1 MVTLIILVATNHNRL
16 GHLANQSSVGS
27 QKGEVLRNRTF
38 YQTVSNTEKR
48 GDAAMYIMRNLK
60 CVLTLDACNPILI
73 DARSKWDKMG
83 QK

>member
-1 MVTLIILVATNHNRL
+1 
-16 GHLANQSSVGS
+16 
-27 QKGEVLRNRTF
+27 LRNRTF

-73 DARSKWDKMG
+73 DARSKWELGSSTGPNARFPLWEEKRYGNVGAMTM
-83 QK
+83 